1 MIEDVLHKKKILAK
15 IIRANYKSKKGINFF
30 TPNHFSSQVAYM
42 SHKKGHVIQP
52 HIHKKKLKKIYD
64 TNEVLIIL
72 DGTLKVDFYNNKKKF
87 ISSKIL
93 KRNDIII
100 LLSGGHG
107 FKILKK
113 CNFIEVKQGPYNLKK
128 DKFKF

>member
-1 MIEDVLHKKKILAK
+1 MIEDVLHKNQILAK
-15 IIRANYKSKKGINFF
+15 IIRANYKLKKGINFF

-72 DGTLKVDFYNNKKKF
+72 DGTLKVDFYNNKKQY

-113 CNFIEVKQGPYNLKK
+113 CNFIEVKQGPYNLKE
-128 DKFKF
+128 DKYKF